1 MEVTADTHKTLI
13 DYLEKAKNENLECEA
28 VLNYAISSI
37 NFTNVLQKFMSST
50 TYNNKGVTESLDIGL
65 SNNVRI
71 TIDGNENIQ
80 QYCMTGIIPTNS
92 TAIVKKSEDSF
103 NLSDYYYKINL
114 KSEKSLDNDKK
125 SFIIQNISDE
135 PKTYRYK
142 KRFSFETDNFRVDM
156 TVVKSSYNKALNF
169 IESKVINASEKYEI
183 EVEFKNTEATKVMV
197 NNMLK
202 IMYTILKIIFN
213 TKIVVKKSESKALLS
228 SYLKLVNKEFY
239 EKNTDNDLFDSS
251 ALLKQIYTNP
261 NRHFLTYQPVTLELD
276 NINSEDLIQNDSIL
290 KTEAKY
296 AVTEKADGER
306 YLLFVSPN
314 EKVYLMNNRLNMI
327 DTGLKSKLTET
338 LIDGELVRY
347 DRNGEEL
354 NTFMAF
360 DIYFENKQDVR
371 DLPFHNDTKN
381 ESSTRYKKLK
391 VIVKDLFNKDGLYK
405 IDVKTFYTKNKNLKN
420 NQNFDY
426 DTILESSYENIL
438 KDELTKFPY
447 HIDGLIYQPTKL
459 AVGAFFESEKVAY
472 NNFGGTWSKVYKW
485 KPPDENTIDMKINF
499 SLNKKTE
506 IDQRVKCSLSV
517 YDNIQKRNLD
527 PIKILNGKFSETNN
541 DDSNISEFTTCI
553 LPLVQNKIMTYDGD
567 VIKNGDIVEFSY
579 DNSKKEGHRWIPY
592 RIRNDKTELYKKTK
606 RIEGTAN
613 SMTTALN
620 VWKSIK
626 NPVTKEMISSVTK
639 VTNEQVNYDT
649 DIYSMRKIDRYR
661 IQIKPMM
668 DFHNVFVKNKFLIQR
683 FKSDKNSLFDIGCG
697 KNGDMDKY
705 IDKSHI
711 KGYNL
716 VVGTDQSFD
725 SIYGAADSAWARY
738 LGKLNDPKYKIYQKN
753 NPMVFVQL
761 DGGKIWNNDHF
772 KTISNDKLR
781 FITQVLWN
789 SKVPKNVPE
798 YKTRF
803 VKDYLGRVKEGF
815 EIVNCQFAIHYFF
828 QNETTLN
835 NFCENLNSI
844 MKKGSHFIGTTF
856 DGSRIDDMFTNHES
870 DMKLG
875 KKNDSVLWMIKKKY
889 SNTDSKI
896 GRKIDVYVESI
907 NKVTEEYI
915 VYFDILV
922 EKLEKFNIFPLSDEE
937 QKEQGLT
944 SSYGS
949 FDSIYYENEKKLKQ
963 PMDEVMRE
971 YSFLNNW
978 FIFKK
983 N

>member
-1 MEVTADTHKTLI
+1 MEVTADTHETLLS
-13 DYLEKAKNENLECEA
+13 YLEKAKNEDLECEA
-28 VLNYAISSI
+28 VLNYALNST
-37 NFTNVLQKFMSST
+37 NFTNVLQQFMSST
-50 TYNNKGVTESLDIGL
+50 TYENKGITESLDIGL
-65 SNNVRI
+65 NNGIRI
-71 TIDGNENIQ
+71 TIDGNENIK
-80 QYCMTGIIPTNS
+80 QYCMTSIIPTKS
-92 TAIVKKSEDSF
+92 IMIVKNKQDSH

-114 KSEKSLDNDKK
+114 KSEKSVDNDKK
-125 SFIIQNISDE
+125 LPIIQSIGDE
-135 PKTYRYK
+135 PKIFRYK
-142 KRFSFETDNFRVDM
+142 KRFSFDTNDFRVDM
-156 TVVKSSYNKALNF
+156 TVVKSNYNKALNF
-169 IESKVINASEKYEI
+169 IDSNVINADEKYEI
-183 EVEFKNTEATKVMV
+183 EVEFKNTEATKEMV
-197 NNMLK
+197 NKMLK

-213 TKIVVKKSESKALLS
+213 TKIVVKNSDSKAILN

-239 EKNTDNDLFDSS
+239 DKNTDNESFDISTVLKLIYSS
-251 ALLKQIYTNP
+251 P
-261 NRHFLTYQPVTLELD
+261 NKYFLTYQPVTLELD
-276 NINSEDLIQNDSIL
+276 NINSEDVIQNDSIL
-290 KTEAKY
+290 KSEANY

-314 EKVYLMNNRLNMI
+314 EKVYLMNNRLHII
-327 DTGLKSKLTET
+327 DIGLKSKLTNT

-347 DRNGEEL
+347 DKNGKEL

-360 DIYFENKQDVR
+360 DIYFENKKDVR
-371 DLPFHNDTKN
+371 ELPFYSDDKN
-381 ESSTRYKKLK
+381 ELSRYKKLK
-391 VIVKDLFNKDGLYK
+391 VIVKDLFKKDGFYK
-405 IDVKTFYTKNKNLKN
+405 IDVKTFYTKNKNLKT
-420 NQNFDY
+420 NQSFEY

-438 KDELTKFPY
+438 KNELTKFSY

-459 AVGAFFESEKVAY
+459 AVGALFENEKVAY

-506 IDQRVKCSLSV
+506 IDQLVKCSLSV
-517 YDNIQKRNLD
+517 YDNTKKRNLD
-527 PIKILNGKFSETNN
+527 PIKILNGKFKFDN
-541 DDSNISEFTTCI
+541 DNDSNISEFTTCI

-567 VIKNGDIVEFSY
+567 IVKNGDVVEFSY
-579 DNSKKEGHRWIPY
+579 DDSKKEGRRWIPY
-592 RIRNDKTELYKKTK
+592 RIRKDKTELYKKTK

-620 VWKSIK
+620 IWKSIK
-626 NPVTKEMISSVTK
+626 NPVTKEMISGMRK
-639 VTNEQVNYDT
+639 VTNEQANYDT
-649 DIYSMRKIDRYR
+649 DIYSMRRIDRYR

-683 FKSDKNSLFDIGCG
+683 FKSDKKSLFDIGCG

-705 IDKSHI
+705 IDKSHK

-716 VVGTDQSFD
+716 VVGADQSFD

-738 LGKLNDPKYKIYQKN
+738 LSKLTDPKYKIYQKN

-761 DGGKIWNNDHF
+761 DGTKLWNDDYF

-798 YKTRF
+798 YKTQF

-815 EIVNCQFAIHYFF
+815 DVVNCQFAIHYFF

-835 NFCENLNSI
+835 NFCQNLNSI
-844 MKKGSHFIGTTF
+844 IKKGGYFIGTTF
-856 DGSRIDDMFTNHES
+856 DGSRIDNMFDSHNS

-875 KKNDSVLWMIKKKY
+875 KKNESVLWMIKKKY
-889 SNTDSKI
+889 SNTEPKL

-915 VYFDILV
+915 VYFDVLV
-922 EKLEKFNIFPLSDEE
+922 EKLKEFNILQLSI
-937 QKEQGLT
+937 KEQEEMGLT

-949 FDSIYYENEKKLKQ
+949 FDSIYYANEKNLNE
-963 PMDEVMRE
+963 PMDEVMQE

>member
-1 MEVTADTHKTLI
+1 MEVTGDTHKTLLS
-13 DYLEKAKNENLECEA
+13 YLEKAKNEDLECEA
-28 VLNYAISSI
+28 VLNYALNST

-50 TYNNKGVTESLDIGL
+50 TYQNKGVTESLDVGL
-65 SNNVRI
+65 SNGVRI
-71 TIDGNENIQ
+71 SIDGNENIK
-80 QYCMTGIIPTNS
+80 QYCMTSIIPTKS
-92 TAIVKKSEDSF
+92 TVIVKSREDSY

-114 KSEKSLDNDKK
+114 KSEKPVDNDKK
-125 SFIIQNISDE
+125 SSIIQSISDE

-142 KRFSFETDNFRVDM
+142 KRFSFETDDFTVDM
-156 TVVKSSYNKALNF
+156 TVVKSSYNKALTF
-169 IESKVINASEKYEI
+169 IDSNVMNADEKYEI
-183 EVEFKNTEATKVMV
+183 EVEFKNTEATKVMA

-213 TKIVVKKSESKALLS
+213 TKIVVKKSESKVLLD
-228 SYLKLVNKEFY
+228 SYMKLVNKEFY
-239 EKNTDNDLFDSS
+239 DKNTDDEALESS
-251 ALLKQIYTNP
+251 AVLKQLYTNP
-261 NRHFLTYQPVTLELD
+261 NRYFLTYQPVTLELE
-276 NINSEDLIQNDSIL
+276 NINSEDLIQNDSVL
-290 KTEAKY
+290 KSEANY

-314 EKVYLMNNRLNMI
+314 EKVYLMNNRLHII
-327 DTGLKSKLTET
+327 DTGLKSKLTNT

-347 DRNGEEL
+347 DKNGEEL

-360 DIYFENKQDVR
+360 DIYFEKKQDVR
-371 DLPFHNDTKN
+371 ELPFHSDGKN
-381 ESSTRYKKLK
+381 ESSRYKKLK
-391 VIVKDLFNKDGLYK
+391 VIVKDLLKKDGLYK
-405 IDVKTFYTKNKNLKN
+405 IDVKTFYTKNKNLKSDKS
-420 NQNFDY
+420 FDY

-459 AVGAFFESEKVAY
+459 AVGAIFENEKVAY

-506 IDQRVKCSLSV
+506 IDQFVKCSLSV
-517 YDNIQKRNLD
+517 YDNTRKRNLD
-527 PIKILNGKFSETNN
+527 PIQILNGKFKFDNVN
-541 DDSNISEFTTCI
+541 DDSNVSEFTTCI
-553 LPLVQNKIMTYDGD
+553 LPLMQNKIMTHDGD

-579 DNSKKEGHRWIPY
+579 DNSKKEGQRWIPY

-626 NPVTKEMISSVTK
+626 NPVTKEMISGITQ
-639 VTNEQVNYDT
+639 VTNEQANYDT
-649 DIYSMRKIDRYR
+649 DIYSMRRIDRFR
-661 IQIKPMM
+661 IQIKPLM

-683 FKSDKNSLFDIGCG
+683 FKSNKNSLFDIGCG

-705 IDKSHI
+705 IDKSHA

-716 VVGTDQSFD
+716 VVGADQSFD
-725 SIYGAADSAWARY
+725 SIYGATDSAWARY
-738 LGKLNDPKYKIYQKN
+738 LGKLTDPKYKIYQKN

-761 DGGKIWNNDHF
+761 DGGKLWNDDHF

-815 EIVNCQFAIHYFF
+815 EVVNCQFAIHYFF

-856 DGSRIDDMFTNHES
+856 DGSRIDDMFANHDS

-889 SNTDSKI
+889 SNTDSKL

-922 EKLEKFNIFPLSDEE
+922 EKLKEFNILPLSVEE
-937 QKEQGLT
+937 QKEQGLI

-949 FDSIYYENEKKLKQ
+949 FDSIYYENEKKLNQ
-963 PMDEVMRE
+963 PMDDVMKE